1 MRLQIFDSIL
11 NGSIPI
17 NCNND
22 IPNYDKIAYLFSVEA
37 KDKSSA
43 EQTLAQILGGRL
55 TLDFSIQDEADINI
69 YIDSVSYTPIPSDYA
84 SVSVPVVLTDRTT
97 HERYFKAL
105 LRLESARIK
114 FTLIDYANTVKD
126 DQRTGN
132 EVSQTIKAIGKL
144 ASQAE
149 EEHRLKM
156 HPDLNHDY
164 EDWPEFYDNITEPT
178 SRIYTNYITA
188 LTSLYLELSIMFE
201 EILSPSSYL
210 SLDDFYSRRLNN
222 RPVPKDIRC
231 NYEVAL
237 QLHRTQVALRSNDIK
252 QIQAVLVSNYEGLP
266 KIKSKQ
272 FVAETTSLENRLF
285 LLTCLSEDDEQINN
299 FASIKEANDFITK
312 YKSNLLKQLMEQENA
327 REILLMLAEIEAH
340 MKFFDDNAAS
350 TKSVP
355 REILAFIKSQVTIY
369 EKNISSP
376 FSTTTTPKQTKSKPL
391 GRREVKKLLDNAYKK
406 IAFMSGTTHDGKQI
420 MTTSDFALL
429 QSYLRTFYETGN
441 MPNVPNKLR
450 TNTTME
456 YIRYTFYLIYKE
468 NDSVHGNGKRGI
480 YVELLHT
487 IFHQFSN
494 IDQTTT
500 SKKFSTEPNTYFK
513 DIGR

>member
-43 EQTLAQILGGRL
+43 EQTLAQILDGRL
-55 TLDFSIQDEADINI
+55 TLDFSIQDEADINM
-69 YIDSVSYTPIPSDYA
+69 YIDRVSYTPIPSDYA

-164 EDWPEFYDNITEPT
+164 EDWPEFYYNITEPT

-237 QLHRTQVALRSNDIK
+237 QLHRTQVAQRSNDIE

-272 FVAETTSLENRLF
+272 FVAVTIALENHLFTLLYTGDTEINEPLSRTDERRIVTELSGKFKSITIQISNTREIVNLIDSEKQNLSFFADNSIDIKSVPRDYLSFLKEQEKLYSPHLADALMTTSTPKSIMPIKKVNKSVSAKIKNALKHIVFMSGDNEKGQKIMSDDDYAQLQQFITSFYQTGEVPNVPSRLYAH
-285 LLTCLSEDDEQINN
+285 LP
-299 FASIKEANDFITK
+299 NDFIT
-312 YKSNLLKQLMEQENA
+312 
-327 REILLMLAEIEAH
+327 
-340 MKFFDDNAAS
+340 
-350 TKSVP
+350 
-355 REILAFIKSQVTIY
+355 
-369 EKNISSP
+369 
-376 FSTTTTPKQTKSKPL
+376 
-391 GRREVKKLLDNAYKK
+391 
-406 IAFMSGTTHDGKQI
+406 
-420 MTTSDFALL
+420 
-429 QSYLRTFYETGN
+429 
-441 MPNVPNKLR
+441 
-450 TNTTME
+450 
-456 YIRYTFYLIYKE
+456 YTFYLIMQD
-468 NDSVHGNGKRGI
+468 NDPGRDKVKRMLYVQFVHDVFSQLRNTE
-480 YVELLHT
+480 VETLYR
-487 IFHQFSN
+487 
-494 IDQTTT
+494 
-500 SKKFSTEPNTYFK
+500 KFATKPPFYDRATK
-513 DIGR
+513 H